1 MALLSRAILAL
12 CFAFSSSSVL
22 AQTQCDVELSH
33 GLIITD
39 DVIRILDK
47 GQTRVQIKNNNQHTN
62 KPTQVCSQVIERKK
76 FSFITNP

>member
-47 GQTRVQIKNNNQHTN
+47 GQTRVQINNNNHCENDKIMIQIVTN
-62 KPTQVCSQVIERKK
+62 NRNNPTS
-76 FSFITNP
+76 P